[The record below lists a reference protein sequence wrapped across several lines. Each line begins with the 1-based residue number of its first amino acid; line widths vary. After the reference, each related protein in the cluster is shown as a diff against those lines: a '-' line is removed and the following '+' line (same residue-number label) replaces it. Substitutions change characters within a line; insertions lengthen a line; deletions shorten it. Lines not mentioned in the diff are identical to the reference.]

1 MTLGFQ
7 PISIMQARDN
17 EACMQIIAP
26 MNKARSCIVKQLSHR
41 IHLTTPIMTKLKEGD
56 KAPDF
61 KGKDQDGNWI
71 SLDDFKGHKLVLYF
85 YPKDSTP
92 GCTSQ
97 ACNLRDNYD
106 YLLKNGY
113 KVVGVSADSEKSH
126 QKFIEKNNLPFP
138 LISDTGKEILQA
150 YDVWGLKK
158 FMGKE
163 FMGIKR
169 TTFVI
174 DEEGKIEEVIEKV
187 KTKDHTAQI
196 IKA

>member
-1 MTLGFQ
+1 MT
-7 PISIMQARDN
+7 
-17 EACMQIIAP
+17 
-26 MNKARSCIVKQLSHR
+26 
-41 IHLTTPIMTKLKEGD
+41 HLKPGD

-61 KGKDQDGNWI
+61 KGTDQDGKSV
-71 SLDDFKGHKLVLYF
+71 SLNDFKGSKLVLYF

-106 YLLKNGY
+106 ILMKNGY
-113 KVVGVSADSEKSH
+113 KVLGVSADSEKSH

-138 LISDTGKEILQA
+138 LLSDTGKEVLKA
-150 YDVWGLKK
+150 YGVWGPKK
-158 FMGKE
+158 FMGRE
-163 FMGIKR
+163 FDGIHR

-174 DEEGKIEEVIEKV
+174 DENGKITEVIDKV

-196 IKA
+196 MG

>member
-1 MTLGFQ
+1 M
-7 PISIMQARDN
+7 S
-17 EACMQIIAP
+17 
-26 MNKARSCIVKQLSHR
+26 
-41 IHLTTPIMTKLKEGD
+41 KLKPGD

-61 KGKDQDGNWI
+61 KGKDQNGNII

-106 YLLKNGY
+106 LLLEKGY

-126 QKFIEKNNLPFP
+126 QKFIEKHKLPFP
-138 LISDTGKEILQA
+138 LIADTEKEILKA
-150 YDVWGLKK
+150 FDVWGPKK
-158 FMGKE
+158 FMGRE
-163 FMGIKR
+163 FLGINR

-174 DEEGKIEEVIEKV
+174 DEEGVISEVISKV

-196 IKA
+196 I